1 MTMIRIHFAAL
12 ATGILLLLAA
22 GASAAPDVPDLP
34 IDQIVPPVS
43 DTVSTPTTTVD
54 PVPLPPVD
62 STGNVPP
69 PSDTTGNPPPTQDSP
84 EPATL
89 TLLGLG
95 GLGAWWNVRRRKAA
109 VLSKSSM

>member
-1 MTMIRIHFAAL
+1 MIRIHFAAL

-62 STGNVPP
+62 SGGSIPP
-69 PSDTTGNPPPTQDSP
+69 PSDTTTDVPSGTQDSP

-95 GLGAWWNVRRRKAA
+95 GLGAWWGARRRKTAA
-109 VLSKSSM
+109 VSESTM